1 MSEFREDLLISP
13 INKKRLIGIFLVT
26 ILLISLFAFSVLLY
40 SLLFGTQRPF
50 PSDLL
55 SEAEYEEGN
64 PVFIPIPF
72 NWSDIFDNLN
82 LSQDQLQDLLDS
94 LQDMFDGDIDDLDL
108 GNFSQSILGLLASEI
123 EVFRVFYY
131 NDINA
136 MTNKLWKYE
145 CFDEYTGDGWHSTA
159 STQNYN
165 FYSYNDWLTYHSD
178 KDLLKIKIPL
188 TPTLGIN
195 SMVAP
200 TLFPNP
206 YVIDGSIFAPNMVL
220 TPPDDPKLYK
230 DDFNSTTMDLTF
242 TSEADVNMSY
252 YMFGLNLPSNDDINN
267 SAVEAMYTPPVIQNR
282 YLQLPLT
289 LNAYLTNNYFVNQ
302 IFVTLN
308 NTIKEY
314 DNAFVVANKIRNY
327 LQTYFTFPIDP
338 NSYNPAP
345 PGRDVVDWFC
355 ETKQG
360 VWSDFASAFCVF
372 CRIFGVASRFVDGFN
387 SFGIQEMF
395 DPFEG
400 ANGFAIKYKNLYNW
414 AEIYVPSDFLGNG
427 QWVQMDIIFDSFG
440 TGGNPVTG
448 GDYNIS
454 VYTDQPFPAVY
465 YRPDIANITAYL
477 TSITEPID
485 NIGITFR
492 DVSSGELLGIDYTD
506 IYGQASILVNIN
518 DSKVVGHHLI
528 EARVN
533 PVIANYTLFTIPGD
547 IKVELTLVSPTMVNR
562 SDTWPDI
569 TNVTGYV
576 YDPVANKRVK
586 DAEVNFK
593 LLQYGTNNEIFNAFI
608 PSTQFTDPNGEFSEI
623 LNVNPSVPAGQ
634 YEIRVDFNGTW
645 MLPIFY
651 VPFTSIVPITN
662 SSQRWEFNITKAL
675 SLYFYINS
683 FPAND
688 PNNPL
693 VYRDDPLILTARVM
707 LENVGP
713 VQGKRVFFHDW
724 TRGRIELGSDIS
736 DVNGF
741 ASITIPANNSFTAG
755 PNLLFARYRMQE
767 NFSYFILNEEPTIF
781 AIGPYPREINRTGS
795 GNSNTI
801 FNIQGDITDSTNGN
815 PLRNCEL
822 RLRLLRGGLD
832 YSSYLIPSEY
842 FWSRF
847 DGSFDWNF
855 EVASNTPIGN
865 YTLRIDFNGT
875 LDYSG
880 HPIYPYFFNLPL
892 SDLETSYLLPN
903 ELSVSSLATLSFN
916 FWINGTT
923 SYDYN
928 QPIINYND
936 HLDLSVYLT
945 WGGAPIGDGE
955 PIDFYDVTQDF
966 FIGTAF
972 TNLGFAQ
979 ILYSTDFF
987 TIAGPHQIYAR
998 WGSYYNFSYFI
1009 LDEQIVVDFESG
1021 PVPREISRGQTI
1033 FNLHGY
1039 VNDSFNRSPIK
1050 YAEISVHL
1058 YDLSETEVFG
1068 YLIHESGSLQ
1078 LDDTGEFDL
1087 YYSVSGST
1095 PDQNYTIKVEFNGIF
1110 LYSYP
1115 PSNNPYD
1122 FFLFLPNFYDI
1133 VNASHQL
1140 KVNDPDNLDIYLAV
1154 EGNPTLPFYDN
1165 SNPPE
1170 TYGFGEVAH
1179 IQVTVVHIEDIFN
1192 REVRIYDDYDNTL
1205 LNSSIFT
1212 IHAFTGFIQFN
1223 IPTINFHA
1231 GLNRLRV
1238 EYHSFATI
1246 NTTYVV
1252 VNETITITPSP
1263 TWYSVLRNFD
1273 SFYLNTYIQDG
1284 TIDLNGLEITI
1295 LLLNSTFNDV
1305 SFYLNIAGPQ
1315 TITVYNGYYQ
1325 FNINSINLNCPEG
1338 QYYLIIEFYGN
1349 IFDAGVSLFNY
1360 MGYES
1365 SSLIPINVSAGT
1377 TLSGN
1382 YDTRV
1387 VKDQFYEGDDLY
1399 AYGYLRW
1406 DNGTGIAD
1414 MLVNVTIRDSLG
1426 GIIASGFGTTESD
1439 GSFNITIVIGAGWPD
1454 NAEVWVSFYPED
1466 NFPAPR
1472 YYFIK
1477 SSEQQLF
1484 RP

>member
-13 INKKRLIGIFLVT
+13 INKKRVIGIFLVT

-40 SLLFGTQRPF
+40 SLLFGSQRPF
-50 PSDLL
+50 PSDQL

-131 NDINA
+131 SDFNA

-178 KDLLKIKIPL
+178 KDLLKIKMPL

-206 YVIDGSIFAPNMVL
+206 YVIDGSVSAPNMVL
-220 TPPDDPKLYK
+220 TAPDDPKFYK

-242 TSEADVNMSY
+242 ISEADVNMSY

-267 SAVEAMYTPPVIQNR
+267 SAVGAIYTPPVIQNR
-282 YLQLPLT
+282 YLQLPLA
-289 LNAYLTNNYFVNQ
+289 LDAYLTNNYFVNDTLV
-302 IFVTLN
+302 ILN
-308 NTIKEY
+308 NTINEY
-314 DNAFVVANKIRNY
+314 DNAFVVANKIRNH

-345 PGRDVVDWFC
+345 PGRDAVDWFC

-360 VWSDFASAFCVF
+360 VWSDFASAFSVF

-387 SFGIQEMF
+387 SFGIQEIS
-395 DPFEG
+395 DPIEG

-414 AEIYVPSDFLGNG
+414 AEIYVPSDYFGNG

-440 TGGNPVTG
+440 TGGSPVTG

-454 VYTDQPFPAVY
+454 VYTDRPFPAVY
-465 YRPDIANITAYL
+465 YRLPETANITAYL
-477 TSITEPID
+477 SSSTEPID

-492 DVSSGELLGIDYTD
+492 DLSTGELLGNDYTD
-506 IYGQASILVNIN
+506 PNGQSSILININ

-533 PVIANYTLFTIPGD
+533 PVIVNYTLFTIAGD
-547 IKVELTLVSPTMVNR
+547 IQVNLTLVTPTMVNR
-562 SDTWPDI
+562 SDTAPDI
-569 TNVTGYV
+569 TNVQGYL

-593 LLQYGTNNEIFNAFI
+593 LLQIGTNNEIFNAFI
-608 PSTQFTDPNGEFSEI
+608 PSTQFTDPNGEFNEI
-623 LNVNPSVPAGQ
+623 LNINPSVPAGQ

-662 SSQRWEFNITKAL
+662 SSQRREFNITKVL
-675 SLYFYINS
+675 SLLFYINS
-683 FPAND
+683 YPAND

-693 VYRDDPLILTARVM
+693 VFRNDPLILNAIVM

-724 TRGRIELGSDIS
+724 TRGGIELGSAIS
-736 DVNGF
+736 DVTGS

-755 PNLLFARYRMQE
+755 PNLLYARHNLQE
-767 NFSYFILNEEPTIF
+767 NYSYFILNEEPTINIF
-781 AIGPYPREINRTGS
+781 SGPVPREINRTGS
-795 GNSNTI
+795 GATNTW
-801 FNIQGDITDSTNGN
+801 FNIEGEILDATNLN
-815 PLRNCEL
+815 PLGDCIL
-822 RLRLLRGGLD
+822 RLRLFSLGGSD
-832 YSSYLIPSEY
+832 YSSNLLPSESFYTDFNGY
-842 FWSRF
+842 FNL
-847 DGSFDWNF
+847 NF
-855 EVASNTPIGN
+855 EVDSNTPIGN
-865 YTLRIDFNGT
+865 YTLRLDFNGT
-875 LDYSG
+875 MDRNWV
-880 HPIYPYFFNLPL
+880 PMYPYFFNLPIL
-892 SDLETSYLLPN
+892 STSSNFAHELLISTP
-903 ELSVSSLATLSFN
+903 ATLSFN

-923 SYDYN
+923 SDNYN

-936 HLDLSVYLT
+936 HLDLSVNLT

-955 PIDFYDVTQDF
+955 LIEFYDVTQDRL
-966 FIGTAF
+966 IDAVSTSS
-972 TNLGFAQ
+972 GFAQ
-979 ILYSTDFF
+979 TLYITDFS
-987 TIAGPHQIYAR
+987 TIAGPHQICAR

-1009 LDEQIVVDFESG
+1009 LNEQIIVDFESG
-1021 PVPREISRGQTI
+1021 PVPREISRGQTS

-1039 VNDSFNRSPIK
+1039 VNDSLNHSPIK

-1058 YDLSETEVFG
+1058 YYGSTEVFG

-1078 LDDTGEFDL
+1078 LDNTGEFDL

-1095 PDQNYTIKVEFNGIF
+1095 PEQNYTIKVEFNGIF

-1115 PSNNPYD
+1115 PSNNPHD
-1122 FFLFLPNFYDI
+1122 FYLFLPNFYDI
-1133 VNASHQL
+1133 VNASHEL
-1140 KVNDPDNLDIYLAV
+1140 KVIDPDNLDIYLSV

-1165 SNPPE
+1165 GKPPE
-1170 TYGFGEVAH
+1170 TYYFGQQAH
-1179 IQVTVVHIEDIFN
+1179 FQVQIVHAESKIG
-1192 REVRIYDDYDNTL
+1192 RSVTMYDDY
-1205 LNSSIFT
+1205 SGSPIQSYIFT
-1212 IHAFTGFIQFN
+1212 SDTGFVQFN
-1223 IPTINFHA
+1223 VSTNNLHA
-1231 GLNRLRV
+1231 GLNRIRV
-1238 EYHSFATI
+1238 NYHTFPTFNI
-1246 NTTYVV
+1246 TYVV
-1252 VNETITITPSP
+1252 VNETFTISP
-1263 TWYSVLRNFD
+1263 NAKDSVLRNFD
-1273 SFYLNTYIQDG
+1273 NFDVNTYVRDG
-1284 TIDLNGLEITI
+1284 TINLNGLEITI
-1295 LLLNSTFNDV
+1295 LLLDNTFSDV
-1305 SFYLNIAGPQ
+1305 SFYLNLAGPQ

-1325 FNINSINLNCPEG
+1325 FNINSILLNCPEG
-1338 QYYLIIEFYGN
+1338 QYYLRIDFYGN
-1349 IFDAGVSLFNY
+1349 LFDAGISLFNY
-1360 MGYES
+1360 MAYEIS
-1365 SSLIPINVSAGT
+1365 SPIPINVSAGT

-1406 DNGTGIAD
+1406 DNGTEIAFKN
-1414 MLVNVTIRDSLG
+1414 VTVTIRDNLG
-1426 GIIASGFGTTESD
+1426 FIITSKIGSTDINGF
-1439 GSFNITIVIGAGWPD
+1439 FNITIVIGAAWPD
-1454 NAEVWVSFYPED
+1454 DAEVWVSFYPED
-1466 NFPAPR
+1466 NFTAPR